1 MLKKLKKGFTLIELM
16 IVVAIIGILAAIAIP
31 NFIRFQARSKQSEV
45 KANLKSLFTAERSYF
60 QEKDAYSE
68 CIKKIGFSP
77 ERGNRYH
84 YSVNSGNDTKTEACD
99 GVELRDDAPGVVS
112 NLDAEVNADTFKF
125 GLGAGIAAVKAGAAP
140 VTYTPKTPA
149 GTTITVVADLVGI
162 TASFDSNA
170 SFGGSAWGDIDND
183 TNADIWYISSVASTT
198 AGICPALL
206 AGVDQNAPGGEPKN
220 TYNDVNC
227 P

>member
-16 IVVAIIGILAAIAIP
+16 IVVAIIGILAALAIP

-45 KANLKSLFTAERSYF
+45 KANLKSLFTAERSYY

-68 CIKKIGFSP
+68 CIKKIGFNP

-84 YSVNSGNDTKTEACD
+84 YSVNQAGDTEACD
-99 GVELRDDAPGVVS
+99 NVEDRSDAPGTQT
-112 NLDAEVNADTFKF
+112 NTDAEVNADTFKY
-125 GLGAGIAAVKAGAAP
+125 GTGAGIKAVAAKAAT
-140 VTYTPKTPA
+140 VTYTPVAPS
-149 GTTITVVADLVGI
+149 GTNITVVANLVGI
-162 TASFDSNA
+162 TASYDSNA

-183 TNADIWYISSVASTT
+183 TDADIWYVSSVSSTT
-198 AGICPALL
+198 KGICPALT
-206 AGVDQNAPGGEPKN
+206 GIDQNTPGGEPKN
-220 TYNDVNC
+220 TFNDVNC